1 MQLCLFL
8 RIPILFMKSK
18 KIALILALT
27 GGSAGAD
34 RFYLGQNNAGWLTLL
49 GFWAVLPGAIFG
61 IIKFNVFPNWEPF
74 LLARFTLPI
83 VFHLVATGRY
93 MVISDEKFMSQDVSK
108 SKTFILTIASFI
120 IAGLLI
126 VGGNRLLNG
135 AKMVDIINAEVSVTL
150 SAEKM
155 SQEFRLDEEA
165 YRKKYDNKV
174 LQVAGIVS
182 ETGNDFEV
190 GPYFALQ
197 GLNND
202 PFGIKC
208 YFLKENIGDAE
219 LAKMGDKIEIKGLA
233 NGNKLEN
240 CKVIS
245 VNGKPE

>member
-1 MQLCLFL
+1 L
-8 RIPILFMKSK
+8 RIAVKTMKSK
-18 KIALILALT
+18 KRSLLLSLL

-34 RFYLGQNNAGWLTLL
+34 RFYLGQNTAGWVTLL
-49 GFWAVLPGAIFG
+49 TFWVLIPGAVFA
-61 IIKFNVFPNWEPF
+61 IIKFNLFPNWEPF
-74 LLARFTLPI
+74 MLGRFALPI
-83 VFHLVATGRY
+83 VFHLYETGRY

-135 AKMVDIINAEVSVTL
+135 AKMVDIITAEVSVTL

-174 LQVAGIVS
+174 LQVEGIVS
-182 ETGNDFEV
+182 ETGNDFET
-190 GPYFALQ
+190 GTYFALK

-208 YFLKENIGDAE
+208 YFLEQNIADANKVKIGD
-219 LAKMGDKIEIKGLA
+219 KVIMKGVA

-245 VNGKPE
+245 INGQSL